1 MPENA
6 FPGVE
11 VHFTG
16 GEYAALD
23 VGAQAIAWTPPEQNA
38 VLWLSPLATFEPGAA
53 LRGGVPVVFPWF
65 GAGPSGDRTPSH
77 GFARTAA
84 WRREAV
90 LNELATS
97 GRLVVRYSLNE
108 AGLDSAPFTAELT
121 LSFAPGQF
129 EVSLRVVNTGP
140 EVFRYEE
147 ALHTY
152 FAVSGIDAVR
162 VDGLAGC
169 AYLDKA
175 AGGGADEIVQAGSV
189 RFTGEVD
196 RVYRH
201 GGDAVIVDPGW
212 SREIVVGKQGSAN
225 TVVWN
230 PGPVKGPALADVG
243 LHWTD
248 FVCVEAG
255 NVRDAA
261 IELAPGEEHILTQTI
276 RLR

>member
-1 MPENA
+1 MSENA

-11 VHFTG
+11 VHFRA

-23 VGAQAIAWTPPEQNA
+23 AGAQAIAWTPPEQNA
-38 VLWLSPLATFEPGAA
+38 VLWLSPLVTFEPGVA

-65 GAGPSGDRTPSH
+65 GAGPSGDRKPSH

-84 WRREAV
+84 WRRESV
-90 LNELATS
+90 LNELAAS
-97 GRLVVRYSLNE
+97 RRLVVRYSLNE
-108 AGLDSAPFTAELT
+108 AGLDSAPFNAELT
-121 LSFAPGQF
+121 VSFDPRRF
-129 EVSLRVVNTGP
+129 DVSLRVTNTGP
-140 EVFRYEE
+140 DRFTYEE

-152 FAVSGIDAVR
+152 LAVSSIDRVA
-162 VDGLAGC
+162 VDGLTGC
-169 AYLDKA
+169 TYLDKA
-175 AGGGADEIVQAGSV
+175 DGAGPDEVVQAGPVS
-189 RFTGEVD
+189 FAGEVD

-201 GGDAVIVDPGW
+201 GGDAVVIDPGW
-212 SREIVVGKQGSAN
+212 SREIHIGKQGSAN

-243 LHWTD
+243 PGWTD

-261 IELAPGEEHILTQTI
+261 ITLAPGEEHILTQSI

>member
-11 VHFTG
+11 VHFAG

-23 VGAQAIAWTPPEQNA
+23 VGAQATAWTPPEQNA
-38 VLWLSPLATFEPGAA
+38 VLWLSPLATFESGVA

-84 WRREAV
+84 WRRETV
-90 LNELATS
+90 QNELGSS

-121 LSFAPGQF
+121 LSFDPGQF
-129 EVSLRVVNTGP
+129 EASLRVLNTGP
-140 EVFRYEE
+140 GRFGYEE

-152 FAVSGIDAVR
+152 LAVSGINVVR
-162 VDGLAGC
+162 VEGLNGC

-175 AGGGADEIVQAGSV
+175 DGSGPEEIVQAGSV
-189 RFTGEVD
+189 SFTGEVD

-201 GGDAVIVDPGW
+201 GGDAVVVDPGW
-212 SREIVVGKQGSAN
+212 GREIEVGKQGSAN

-243 LHWTD
+243 PHWTD

>member
-1 MPENA
+1 MPESS

-11 VHFTG
+11 VPSAG
-16 GEYAALD
+16 GVYAARD
-23 VGAQAIAWTPPEQNA
+23 VGAQATAWTPPEQNA
-38 VLWLSPLATFEPGAA
+38 VLWLSPLATFESGVA

-84 WRREAV
+84 WRRETV
-90 LNELATS
+90 QNELGRS

-121 LSFAPGQF
+121 LSFDPGQF
-129 EVSLRVVNTGP
+129 EASLRVLNTGP
-140 EVFRYEE
+140 GRFGYEE

-152 FAVSGIDAVR
+152 LAVSGINVVR
-162 VDGLAGC
+162 VEGLNGC
-169 AYLDKA
+169 AYLDKRD
-175 AGGGADEIVQAGSV
+175 GSGPEEIVQAGSV
-189 RFTGEVD
+189 SFTGEVD

-201 GGDAVIVDPGW
+201 GGDAVVVDPGW
-212 SREIVVGKQGSAN
+212 GREIEVGKQGSAN

-243 LHWTD
+243 PHWTD